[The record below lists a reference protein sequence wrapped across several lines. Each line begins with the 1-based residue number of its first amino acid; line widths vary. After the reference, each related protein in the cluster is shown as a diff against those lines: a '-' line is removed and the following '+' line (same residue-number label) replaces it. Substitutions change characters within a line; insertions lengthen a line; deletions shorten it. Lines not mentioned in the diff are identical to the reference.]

1 VTTTLGGNDLD
12 RAGVSYK
19 CTSKRGVDESPK
31 VLRSKKIKYHESRDI
46 EIYSYHQAYKVT
58 SLEVATIILFGRGQQ
73 MVLIE
78 RVLLSF

>member
-1 VTTTLGGNDLD
+1 VTTTLDRNGLD
-12 RAGVSYK
+12 RAGVGHECISRK
-19 CTSKRGVDESPK
+19 GVDESPK
-31 VLRSKKIKYHESRDI
+31 VLRSKKIKYRESRDN

-58 SLEVATIILFGRGQQ
+58 SLEVATIVLFERGQQ